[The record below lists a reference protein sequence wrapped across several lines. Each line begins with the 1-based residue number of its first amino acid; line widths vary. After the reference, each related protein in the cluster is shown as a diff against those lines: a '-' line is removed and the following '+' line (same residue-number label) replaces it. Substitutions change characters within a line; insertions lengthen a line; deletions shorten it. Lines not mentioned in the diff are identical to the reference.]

1 MDLTKYKNNERDI
14 KMEIIP
20 RSGESEYTN
29 DHARRRYWNS
39 WIGSKAAWRRT
50 IESNSG
56 IYNIK
61 YRKE

>member
-1 MDLTKYKNNERDI
+1 
-14 KMEIIP
+14 MEIIP

-50 IESNSG
+50 IESNNG

-61 YRKE
+61 YSKE